1 MSSTQHHSAVTG
13 PSWSAPAAVTA
24 SPLRRWWHG
33 RLGLPLMIEIVLM
46 GAVFVGYRQ
55 VRYITKGDT
64 GTAME
69 NASAVVRMEQDLGVF
84 TERAVQRIVMHSET
98 LIHVL
103 NRYYV
108 TMHFPVTIAF
118 ILWAFVR
125 HQSAYRAVRACFL
138 LVTAAGLVLH
148 VAYPLAPP
156 RMLRAQGF
164 VDTLRIYGPRIYS
177 TDTTKSVA
185 NQFAAMPSLHFGW
198 ALLVAIGFIYIK
210 RTRWSLLA
218 LAHPFIT
225 LMAIVATGN
234 HYWIDAGVAG
244 VLVVMSVVF
253 VGRFVTG
260 ERPAREPVVIH
271 QPLAPAM
278 AVGRAHEAPAGEP
291 RVCDRPHNQRAGAD
305 AGSGRANERWVAPSG
320 DGPRASSARRAPVAS
335 STGHGC
341 DATSREQPGR
351 VSGSDALPG

>member
-1 MSSTQHHSAVTG
+1 MPSTQHHSAVSG
-13 PSWSAPAAVTA
+13 PQASWSAPSAASA
-24 SPLRRWWHG
+24 SAWRRWWQG
-33 RLGLPLMIEIVLM
+33 RLGLPLMIEIALM
-46 GAVFVGYRQ
+46 GALFVGYRQ

-125 HQSAYRAVRACFL
+125 HQGAYRAIRACFL

-210 RTRWSLLA
+210 RTRWSLLM

-260 ERPAREPVVIH
+260 EGPVREPVVIY
-271 QPLAPAM
+271 QPLAPAI
-278 AVGRAHEAPAGEP
+278 AGGRALQTTACEP
-291 RVCDRPHNQRAGAD
+291 RVCDRPRAQRPAAD
-305 AGSGRANERWVAPSG
+305 ALSAHANERWAVPSG
-320 DGPRASSARRAPVAS
+320 DSSWAGGARRAQLTS
-335 STGHGC
+335 STGRGHG
-341 DATSREQPGR
+341 TPSGEHLEPGDD
-351 VSGSDALPG
+351 SPLG